1 MIEHL
6 LSPCISQRFL
16 SDKRYSDGHLRVVN
30 ALPERRVLGLHI
42 PDIKGVAARIMKDEG
57 CAIIDEFEHFD
68 ATGFSHEEIM
78 VWGFL
83 INLEK
88 CSVEK
93 RFERLAKFVPVM
105 DNWAV
110 CDSFCANAK
119 WAAKVDKR
127 VLWAHLQ
134 GWFSSSREFEVRFA
148 LVMSMTYLMSAEW
161 IDAVFDRIA
170 GLDYARITSKY
181 VFQRG
186 KPIQPQMGVVAGQ
199 SPYYVRMAVA
209 WLLATALYKF
219 PEPTRRFLSA
229 PHLPDDVL
237 RMYVRKAK
245 DSFRTRSMSAF

>member
-1 MIEHL
+1 MIEQIL
-6 LSPCISQRFL
+6 KPYISERFL
-16 SDKRYSDGHLRVVN
+16 SDERYRCGHLRVVN
-30 ALPERRVLGLHI
+30 ALPNRRVLGLHI
-42 PDIKGVAARIMKDEG
+42 PDIKTVASRLMKEESG
-57 CAIIDEFEHFD
+57 AVIDKFERLET
-68 ATGFSHEEIM
+68 AVLSHEEIM

-88 CSVEK
+88 CSTEK

-119 WAAKVDKR
+119 WATKLDKCT
-127 VLWAHLQ
+127 LWTYLQ

-161 IDAVFDRIA
+161 IDKVFDRIA
-170 GLDYARITSKY
+170 RLDYTFITSEY
-181 VFQRG
+181 VFQKG

-209 WLLATALYKF
+209 WLLATALYRF
-219 PEPTRRFLSA
+219 PEQTRRFLSMT
-229 PHLPDDVL
+229 PLPEDVL
-237 RMYVRKAK
+237 KMYVRKAK
-245 DSFRTRSMSAF
+245 DSFRTRSMSPF

>member
-6 LSPCISQRFL
+6 LTPCIPHRFL
-16 SDKRYSDGHLRVVN
+16 SDKRYCDGHLRVVN
-30 ALPERRVLGLHI
+30 ALPNRRVLGLHI
-42 PDIKGVAARIMKDEG
+42 PDMKGVAARLKRDEG
-57 CAIIDEFEHFD
+57 CAIIEQFD
-68 ATGFSHEEIM
+68 ATAFSHEEIM
-78 VWGFL
+78 VWGFM

-88 CSVEK
+88 CSVER
-93 RFERLAKFVPVM
+93 RFERLARFVPVM

-134 GWFSSSREFEVRFA
+134 GWFSSSCEFEVRFA
-148 LVMSMTYLMSAEW
+148 LVMSMTYLMSADW
-161 IDAVFDRIA
+161 IDKVFDRIA
-170 GLDYARITSKY
+170 GLDYARIASRY

-186 KPIQPQMGVVAGQ
+186 KTAAPQMGVVAGR

-209 WLLATALYKF
+209 WLLATALYRF
-219 PEPTRRFLSA
+219 PEQTRRFLSA
-229 PHLPDDVL
+229 TPLPEDVL
-237 RMYVRKAK
+237 KMYVRKAK